1 MAVETLSIV
10 ESSLY
15 VYLHFRKLYFT
26 ERSTTQNSQQQRQ
39 KRSVANYVINYA
51 TLQ

>member
-10 ESSLY
+10 KSSL
-15 VYLHFRKLYFT
+15 YLHFRKLYFT

-39 KRSVANYVINYA
+39 KSSVANYVINYA